1 MKRFM
6 SLLLVLALAWTLW
19 GCQAVPDSTQ
29 PSEVLATV
37 HSSPTQTSDPSL
49 PPETQATVAKPAETE
64 APKTEPT
71 QTEPPQ
77 TEPEQTQPLQTE
89 PEQTQPPQT
98 DPPETRPQPTEPST
112 EPSTEPADAP
122 IDVNGTY
129 THKDDVALYIHTYG
143 RLPDNFIT
151 KKEAQALGWKSGG
164 LDKYAY
170 GKCIG
175 GDRFGNY
182 EGLLP
187 KKSGRV
193 WYECDIDTLHAKNRG
208 SKRICYS
215 NDGLIYYTS
224 DHYGSFTKLYG
235 AP

>member
-1 MKRFM
+1 MKRLM

-19 GCQAVPDSTQ
+19 GCQAVPNSTQ
-29 PSEVLATV
+29 PSEVLADVQGSTA
-37 HSSPTQTSDPSL
+37 PTSDPSL
-49 PPETQATVAKPAETE
+49 PQETTEKPPETE
-64 APKTEPT
+64 APATEST
-71 QTEPPQ
+71 QTEP
-77 TEPEQTQPLQTE
+77 TQTE

-98 DPPETRPQPTEPST
+98 DPPETQPQPTEPST
-112 EPSTEPADAP
+112 APSTEPEDAP

-151 KKEAQALGWKSGG
+151 KREAQALGWKSGG

-193 WYECDIDTLHAKNRG
+193 WYECDIDTLHANKRG